1 VIFWAS
7 LILLLPFLVLH
18 WLVPLF
24 SDLTL
29 GNDYAVFHIQQQME
43 LMFSLKMG
51 VFPLYVPGFAGGH
64 SYAALTLGQI
74 FHPISQLAA
83 ALPGYWDGKA
93 LELNT
98 LLRLLSLG
106 GCHFM
111 LFYFLRSL
119 KLESAMA
126 FVLSFIT
133 VYNMRMLDLFRYG
146 AALESWTG
154 FIFVCTFI
162 GLQIRFPDKWFY
174 RLATIGSTYWLVCSG
189 HPQMMYYGLLGVG
202 IFALMAPYYIGIF
215 TGEKPVTSSP
225 VCKVYGRIIFCLV
238 AGVLLSAPYIL
249 SFHYEFLTTNAR
261 RVVQGYAW
269 ADDYRDTVAGTIN
282 NFVFPLRSDFHS
294 AFGSAILFLPAIIIP
309 SLRLMR
315 IRIPTVIW
323 AAWGLVIFLLLH
335 SLGDRLPIHYLTWK
349 YVPFASSVRIAG
361 RILMI
366 APFFLMLIMVWL
378 ASDASGKITIGK
390 RLPATPALSAMSLL
404 AVILIGVW
412 VYLPVTITADIAA
425 FSAYSVRSVP
435 FWAENAIT
443 LAGVV
448 LLLWFVLKPFYKR
461 FAFSTAVCFCALLC
475 LQVTLLLQFGTWI
488 QKAEETP
495 KFDRMLRHK
504 QEKLTY
510 RNATGYGMASTVVL
524 KQVENAYLEPYLGKL
539 YSRWVTAI
547 DNDDAYDLM
556 KKGRTPD
563 TVIVEAV
570 DATLPENH
578 PGKLIRGSVK
588 LTFSSFNRL
597 VFDVNSSQM
606 GLFGLSYPFNKKWR
620 VSVNDRE
627 TVQYRANGAS
637 MAVVVP
643 KGSSCV
649 EFQYHS
655 PATFWGMVIFFSS
668 MSVLLIVFAGPRCH
682 RSWHYLTLA
691 IGLLICGGCFYL
703 WNHSLYTGDN
713 LATEYFWET
722 KPAGDRPNL
731 AYSKESHMIA
741 NLYSHYPYL
750 YTSGQAVD
758 GKRDFGDGFVTDRK
772 KQPWW
777 FVDLYT
783 PEKIAEIHIYERE
796 RSGFLKK
803 YPTNKRPLRIM
814 FSTDGDRWQEA
825 AIITESEHAR
835 PLKIEVDPP
844 MKARYVMLQAS
855 GSCYLAIDEIEV
867 YPPPKIE
874 MMPEK
879 SEAHLSSL
887 SDKDP
892 DV

>member
-1 VIFWAS
+1 MP

-18 WLVPLF
+18 WLVPFF
-24 SDLTL
+24 SGLTL

-51 VFPLYVPGFAGGH
+51 VFPLYIPGFAGGH
-64 SYAALTLGQI
+64 SFAALTLGQI
-74 FHPISQLAA
+74 FHPISHLAA

-106 GCHFM
+106 GCHFA

-119 KLESAMA
+119 KLESAIA

-154 FIFVCTFI
+154 FIFLCSFI
-162 GLQIRFPDKWFY
+162 GLQIRYPGKWTY
-174 RLATIGSTYWLVCSG
+174 RLATIGATYWLVCSG
-189 HPQMMYYGLLGVG
+189 HPQMMYYGLLGAG
-202 IFALMAPYYIGIF
+202 LFALMAPHYVGIF
-215 TGEKPVTSSP
+215 TGVGPVTEGP
-225 VCKVYGRIIFCLV
+225 VWKIYGRIFCCLI

-261 RVVQGYAW
+261 RVIQGYAW

-309 SLRLMR
+309 LLRLVR
-315 IRIPTVIW
+315 VRIPTVIW

-349 YVPFASSVRIAG
+349 YLPFASSFRIAG

-366 APFFLMLIMVWL
+366 APFYLMLIMGWL
-378 ASDASGKITIGK
+378 ASDVSGKITIGK
-390 RLPATPALSAMSLL
+390 RLPATPSLSAMSLL

-412 VYLPVTITADIAA
+412 VYHPATITADIAA
-425 FSAYSVRSVP
+425 FSAHSVRSVP
-435 FWAENAIT
+435 LWVETVIT

-448 LLLWFVLKPFYKR
+448 LLLWFVLKPIIKR
-461 FAFSTAVCFCALLC
+461 YAFATAVGFCALLC
-475 LQVTLLLQFGTWI
+475 FQVTLLLQSGTWI
-488 QKAEETP
+488 KRAVETP
-495 KFDRMLRHK
+495 SFEKMLRHK

-539 YSRWVTAI
+539 YSRWARAI
-547 DNDDAYDLM
+547 DNDNAYDLM
-556 KKGRTPD
+556 KKGRTPN

-570 DATLPENH
+570 NATLPANH
-578 PGKLIRGSVK
+578 IGKPIRGSVK

-597 VFDVNSSQM
+597 VFDIDSSQTC
-606 GLFGLSYPFNKKWR
+606 LFGLSYPFNIKWR
-620 VSVNDRE
+620 VYVNDRE
-627 TVQYRANGAS
+627 TVHHRANGAS

-643 KGSSCV
+643 KGKSRV

-655 PATFWGMVIFFSS
+655 PATFWGMVIFFSTL
-668 MSVLLIVFAGPRCH
+668 MVLLVVFGGPRCH
-682 RSWHYLTLA
+682 RSWRSLPLA
-691 IGLLICGGCFYL
+691 IGFLMCAGCFYL
-703 WNHSLYTGDN
+703 WNHSLYNGDS
-713 LATEYFWET
+713 LATEYLWET
-722 KPAGDRPNL
+722 KPDGDRQNL
-731 AYSKESHMIA
+731 AYGKESHMIA
-741 NLYSHYPYL
+741 TIYSHYPYL

-758 GKRDFGDGFVTDRK
+758 GKRGLGDGFVTAKK

-777 FVDLYT
+777 FVDLYH
-783 PEKIAEIHIYERE
+783 PENIGEIHIYESE
-796 RSGFLKK
+796 RLYFLKK
-803 YPTNKRPLRIM
+803 YPTNIRPLKIM
-814 FSTDGDRWQEA
+814 LSTDGDRWQA
-825 AIITESEHAR
+825 AGIITESDRSR
-835 PLKIEVDPP
+835 PLRLDVNPP
-844 MKARYVMLQAS
+844 QVARYVMLQAS
-855 GSCYLAIDEIEV
+855 GNCYLAIDEIEV
-867 YPPPKIE
+867 YSPKME
-874 MMPEK
+874 MIPAK
-879 SEAHLSSL
+879 SEAHIDYLPEEE
-887 SDKDP
+887 P